1 MISILGFLAV
11 YFSIRKPT
19 EEERHGARPPAV
31 RMATFA
37 CGGVRGS
44 CARAGAVWGCVGGGE
59 RGGGGCGPRGA
70 GPPGRS
76 RRFLSFAEREA
87 PRPFCSFRAPRAA
100 ATGRRNQNVQ
110 RDGRPALPSS
120 VGAPQ
125 RRIPQILQ
133 TSDAARI
140 GNRKQRACQRRLV
153 RIGSPVSAACDIHTW
168 FRQRF

>member
-1 MISILGFLAV
+1 MLGFRAV

-44 CARAGAVWGCVGGGE
+44 CARAGPVWGGVRGGE
-59 RGGGGCGPRGA
+59 RGGGGCGPQGA

-76 RRFLSFAEREA
+76 RRFCRSRNAKHRVLLLVSSAKGRGA
-87 PRPFCSFRAPRAA
+87 RPPQPKRAA
-100 ATGRRNQNVQ
+100 RRQTSASKS
-110 RDGRPALPSS
+110 G
-120 VGAPQ
+120 GAPQ

-133 TSDAARI
+133 VSDTARI
-140 GNRKQRACQRRLV
+140 GNRKQRACQCRLV
-153 RIGSPVSAACDIHTW
+153 RVGSPVSAACDIHTW
-168 FRQRF
+168 LRQRF